1 MKRADR
7 KQFHYIYK
15 ITRFDGKFYIGLHS
29 TDNLDDGYFGSG
41 KRLWY
46 SIKFHGKEKHTK
58 EILEFLPDRESLRLR
73 ESELVN
79 SELLNNMDC
88 LNLMLGG
95 TGGDN
100 WNTKSLE
107 EQEIIKNKIRNSLP
121 DVTGVNNPMYGK
133 KPSWTDKTRNDNKYL
148 IITPNGDEIIC
159 DNIRSFC
166 RNYTEEILNHTNLI
180 NVAKGRRTH
189 HKGYKCQILNYKEQN
204 GD

>member
-46 SIKFHGKEKHTK
+46 SINFHGKEKHTK
-58 EILEFLPDRESLRLR
+58 EIIEFLPDRESLRVR

-79 SELLNNMDC
+79 YELLNNVDC

-100 WNTKSLE
+100 WNIKTKE
-107 EQEIIKNKIRNSLP
+107 EQELIKNKIRNSLP
-121 DVTGVNNPMYGK
+121 DITGSNNPMYGK

-148 IITPNGDEIIC
+148 IITPTGEEIIC
-159 DNIRSFC
+159 DNIKSFC
-166 RNYTEEILNHTNLI
+166 RNYEIETLNHANLFS
-180 NVAKGRRTH
+180 VAKGRRTH
-189 HKGYKCQILNYKEQN
+189 HKGYKCQII
-204 GD
+204 